1 MVDQSARRKP
11 RVSFGVQVLIGMAAG
26 IALGALALAMG
37 PNVDD
42 SDNWLVVTLST
53 VGSAFVSLLRAVVP
67 VLVFTAIVASIA
79 NLRGVTNGA
88 RLAVQTL
95 IWFAITALI
104 SVTIGIGL
112 GLIMQPGTH
121 TGVTASDAAVP
132 GRQGTWL
139 DFLIGLIPS
148 NFLGLGASTSVT
160 ATEDAVT
167 AATNLNFNVLQI
179 IVVAIVVGLA
189 AYRSGSKADP
199 FLAFNASLLK
209 VVQRILWWI
218 IRLAPI
224 GTAGLIGRAVAT
236 YGWASIVQLGTF
248 SLAIYIGL
256 AIVLFAVYPIL
267 LRAHGLS
274 VMRYFRG
281 AWPAIQLA
289 FVTRSSI
296 GTLHVTE
303 AVTEKNL
310 GVPASYASFAVPL
323 GATTKMDG
331 CAAIY
336 PAIAAIF
343 VAQFYG
349 IPLSLVDYLL
359 IAFVSVVG
367 SAATAGLTGAVVMLT
382 LTLST
387 LGLPLEGVGLLLA
400 VDAILDMGRT
410 AVNVAGQVLVPVIVA
425 KREGILDLE
434 QYNSAD
440 STDLFEE
447 SSDEAEGELVKDPA

>member
-1 MVDQSARRKP
+1 M
-11 RVSFGVQVLIGMAAG
+11 
-26 IALGALALAMG
+26 
-37 PNVDD
+37 
-42 SDNWLVVTLST
+42 
-53 VGSAFVSLLRAVVP
+53 
-67 VLVFTAIVASIA
+67 
-79 NLRGVTNGA
+79 
-88 RLAVQTL
+88 
-95 IWFAITALI
+95 
-104 SVTIGIGL
+104 
-112 GLIMQPGTH
+112 
-121 TGVTASDAAVP
+121 
-132 GRQGTWL
+132 
-139 DFLIGLIPS
+139 
-148 NFLGLGASTSVT
+148 T
-160 ATEDAVT
+160 ATEDAVS

-199 FLAFNASLLK
+199 FLAFNASLLE

-274 VMRYFRG
+274 VVRYFRG

-296 GTLHVTE
+296 GTLPVTE

-349 IPLSLVDYLL
+349 IPLTLVDNLL

-447 SSDEAEGELVKDPA
+447 SSEEAEGELVKDPA